1 MGGSLL
7 NVEIRKKKK
16 KVLGKLEIYR
26 VSRRSVRLS
35 LGFIAFVAFTL
46 MEEVV

>member
-16 KVLGKLEIYR
+16 KYSESWKIYR